1 MAKPKHKRYNSFKGA
16 RFTSTI
22 STSLVLFLLGIVA
35 LLGVMATQLTVYVRE
50 NMGFSVVL
58 NENATDAQIKSLQN
72 RLTAAPYARD
82 VQYISKTD
90 ALRELYIELGE
101 NPEELLGYNPLRPSF
116 EVKLH
121 NEYAE
126 AAKLAEIANTLSKAY
141 PYIEKVSYQKDLIKL
156 VNDNLRLIGVVL
168 LGIAT
173 IMAII
178 SMVLI
183 GNTVSLVAYSKRFL
197 LHTMILV
204 GAKPSFIRRPFIRSH
219 VANGIVGAIIAIAM
233 LGGLL
238 YYLSNEMSG
247 FAALLDIKILAY
259 VGGGILLAGIIL
271 SYIAAR
277 FAIGRYLR
285 TDRDKLYYM

>member
-1 MAKPKHKRYNSFKGA
+1 MGKSIHKKHRSFRGA

-35 LLGVMATQLTVYVRE
+35 LLGVMATQLTLYVRE
-50 NMGFSVVL
+50 NMGFSVIL
-58 NENATDAQIKSLQN
+58 NENATDTQIKSLQT
-72 RLTAAPYARD
+72 RLTSAPYARS

-90 ALRELYIELGE
+90 ALRELYMELGE

-116 EVKLH
+116 EIKLQ
-121 NEYAE
+121 NEYAD
-126 AAKLAEIANTLSKAY
+126 AGKISEIEKNLTKAY
-141 PYIEKVSYQKDLIKL
+141 PYIEKVSYQKDLIRL
-156 VNDNLRLIGVVL
+156 VNDNLQLIGIVL
-168 LGIAT
+168 LGIAA

-197 LHTMILV
+197 LHTMVLV
-204 GAKPSFIRRPFIRSH
+204 GAKPAFIRRPFIRSH
-219 VANGIVGAIIAIAM
+219 VANGVVGALIANSM

-238 YYLSNEMSG
+238 YYMSREMRG
-247 FAALLDIKILAY
+247 FSSLLNPETLAY
-259 VGGGILLAGIIL
+259 VGCGIILAGIIL

-277 FAIGRYLR
+277 IAIGRYLR
-285 TDRDKLYYM
+285 ADRDKLYYM